1 MDYEESCVSLSALFD
16 RNPAYGELYV
26 AAIKACEE
34 EVDESAAIQAIEM
47 AKTSCAQT
55 QGAASILDTLV
66 RRGGI
71 ERLIF
76 VDGTQYEG
84 SLQELQGDEG
94 LNDDIDVQ
102 FRVCATDAGLDSAV
116 AYRDSKSLEKLF
128 VQHPEYRGGFVL
140 TLELCSEVQGAATN
154 DVQRALVEAGVI
166 EAGIASAQTI
176 HASYFTSKLER
187 FGALAW
193 EGKRWHATRR
203 YEQDMKTLRAPAACE
218 SVD

>member
-1 MDYEESCVSLSALFD
+1 MNYEESCVSLSALFD
-16 RNPAYGELYV
+16 RNPAYGELYA

-34 EVDESAAIQAIEM
+34 EVDESVAIQAVEM

-76 VDGTQYEG
+76 VDGVQYEG
-84 SLQELQGDEG
+84 SLREFQSDEG
-94 LNDDIDVQ
+94 LNDGVDVQ
-102 FRVCATDAGLDSAV
+102 FRVRASDAGLDSV
-116 AYRDSKSLEKLF
+116 AAYLDSKSLEKLF
-128 VQHPEYRGGFVL
+128 AQHLEYRGGFVL
-140 TLELCSEVQGAATN
+140 TLELCSEVQGATTN

-166 EAGIASAQTI
+166 ETGIASAQTI

-193 EGKRWHATRR
+193 EGKRWHAT
-203 YEQDMKTLRAPAACE
+203 KKGLAVLGV
-218 SVD
+218 SK

>member
-1 MDYEESCVSLSALFD
+1 MNYEESCVSLSALFD
-16 RNPAYGELYV
+16 RNPAYGELYT

-34 EVDESAAIQAIEM
+34 EVDESVAIQAVEM

-55 QGAASILDTLV
+55 QGAASILDALV

-76 VDGTQYEG
+76 VDGVQYEG
-84 SLQELQGDEG
+84 SLQEFQSDEG
-94 LNDDIDVQ
+94 LNDGINVQ
-102 FRVCATDAGLDSAV
+102 FRVCATDAGLDSVA

-128 VQHPEYRGGFVL
+128 AQHLEYRGGFVL
-140 TLELCSEVQGAATN
+140 TLELCSEAQGATTD

-166 EAGIASAQTI
+166 EAGIASAQII

-193 EGKRWHATRR
+193 EGKRWHATKKGLAVL
-203 YEQDMKTLRAPAACE
+203 DVSK
-218 SVD
+218 